1 MSGPGLVNIYLFLRS
16 RGDNAET
23 ADMSQN
29 EDPAAAIAN
38 AALENRS
45 LLCARALD
53 IFVSAYG
60 AEAGNLA
67 LRSVAVGGIY
77 LAGGIAPKICTRLQK
92 DGFMQAFMN
101 KEKQYGLLSQIPVY
115 VSLNENLHFR
125 GAARD
130 LTQ

>member
-1 MSGPGLVNIYLFLRS
+1 
-16 RGDNAET
+16 
-23 ADMSQN
+23 MSQN